1 MTRMRWSGLA
11 WLALWLAGPAQAAL
25 TVTDP
30 AGNTVTLPKPAQ
42 RVVALVPHAV
52 EMLYAIGAG
61 PQLVATVD
69 YADYPPEAKRL
80 PRVGG
85 YTGVSLEAVLR
96 QQPDLVVAWADG
108 TAPRDVARLRSLGI
122 PVYVSRPLQL
132 DDVARELTALGT
144 LTGHGTEAG
153 RASARY
159 RSQLAALKTRYA
171 VRPTV
176 SVFLQVS
183 PQPLYTVSDKSFVG
197 QLVRL
202 CGGVNVFGTEPQ
214 PAPQVSRESV
224 IKVRPQ
230 VLLTTGP
237 LDMLSQW
244 RRWSAIPAV
253 ARGALYALPDD
264 LVGRPGPRLVGG
276 AEAVC
281 RALDDARARL
291 GLTPG

>member
-1 MTRMRWSGLA
+1 MRLSGLA
-11 WLALWLAGPAQAAL
+11 WLALGLCLAGSAQAAL
-25 TVTDP
+25 TATDP
-30 AGNTVTLPKPAQ
+30 AGNTVTLQKPAL

-96 QQPDLVVAWADG
+96 QRPDLVVAWADG

-132 DDVARELTALGT
+132 DDVARELVALGT
-144 LTGHGTEAG
+144 LTGHAAEAG
-153 RASARY
+153 QASVRY
-159 RSQLAALKTRYA
+159 RTQLTALKTRYA

-183 PQPLYTVSDKSFVG
+183 PLPLYTVSDRSFVG

-214 PAPQVSRESV
+214 AAPQISAESV
-224 IKVRPQ
+224 IKARPQ
-230 VLLTTGP
+230 VLLTLGA
-237 LDMLSQW
+237 LDTLSQW

-253 ARGALYALPDD
+253 SRGALYTLPGD
-264 LVGRPGPRLVGG
+264 LVGRPGPRLVDG

-281 RALDDARARL
+281 RVLDDARTRL